1 MDNSLVV
8 VVVVV
13 VNTRPKIRQSGRSSL
28 ELEFVPRWRWKSGV
42 VIQER
47 RFAVL
52 RLDRR
57 GHSSII
63 ARLWFR
69 PSRGESKGHMPNI
82 RSTRHAPV
90 RFEKPSQSSFD
101 SVSFSSFFCSLHHP
115 NAKRNH
121 HSTALCY
128 SMFDEWFRFFFHQL
142 FFVIIFLLVMVTS
155 FIFSPSRNGLCC
167 SQVTEKSAMQLRRK
181 D

>member
-1 MDNSLVV
+1 MDNSL

-42 VIQER
+42 VIQES

-101 SVSFSSFFCSLHHP
+101 SVSFSSFCSLHLQMQKETTIQLP
-115 NAKRNH
+115 CVIPCLMNDFILF
-121 HSTALCY
+121 S
-128 SMFDEWFRFFFHQL
+128 FHQL